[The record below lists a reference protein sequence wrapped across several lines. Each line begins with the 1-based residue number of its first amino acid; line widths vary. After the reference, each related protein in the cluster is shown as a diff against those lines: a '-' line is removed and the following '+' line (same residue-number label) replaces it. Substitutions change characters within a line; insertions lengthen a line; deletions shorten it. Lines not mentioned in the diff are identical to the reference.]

1 MVGVDGSKLDLSLRG
16 SRTGEPVEELQQTD
30 TEEDKEEGGVS
41 LEKRLCDPEVTSL
54 EDLDICLLYTS
65 PSPRD
70 ATLSRMPSSA

>member
-54 EDLDICLLYTS
+54 EDLDVGQVVRGYVKAVTDVGVFV
-65 PSPRD
+65 R
-70 ATLSRMPSSA
+70 